1 MFYFQSVF
9 TFVVPVLISLLLYAV
24 KQIKKK
30 IPCLFSRS
38 VFVVYQVLPLSK

>member
-30 IPCLFSRS
+30 KFPVCF
-38 VFVVYQVLPLSK
+38 QDLSL